1 LICCQKSYSRNSCPR
16 GLFYFYPKTI
26 QNVVKKQL
34 ILKSLRY
41 THNTSRCKVSKANCT
56 EMRGIKLKYSYSTE
70 RFYNKADWYNLPC
83 PTGRELENQRCVAA
97 IEKGITITSCCVLL
111 WSPSLRLAKHLEV
124 TWVYM
129 QKFDEDDR
137 SLIIFSLKF
146 KYVLRIH

>member
-1 LICCQKSYSRNSCPR
+1 
-16 GLFYFYPKTI
+16 
-26 QNVVKKQL
+26 
-34 ILKSLRY
+34 
-41 THNTSRCKVSKANCT
+41 
-56 EMRGIKLKYSYSTE
+56 MRGIKLKYSYSTE